1 MITWIGLDL
10 EVRVSFKKP
19 SLRVSFSGKDEGLL
33 TRNNNEVLESLE
45 HLGKKYL
52 SQIVRT
58 HDGLKINFR
67 CHHKSKT
74 QENSLMKL
82 VDKLA
87 KQVLDTGKPV
97 KMRKSLNPA
106 ERRLVHQHL
115 ETTKGVK
122 TVSLGDGRLKKIE
135 IQPA

>member
-1 MITWIGLDL
+1 
-10 EVRVSFKKP
+10 
-19 SLRVSFSGKDEGLL
+19 
-33 TRNNNEVLESLE
+33 
-45 HLGKKYL
+45 
-52 SQIVRT
+52 
-58 HDGLKINFR
+58 
-67 CHHKSKT
+67 
-74 QENSLMKL
+74 MKL

-115 ETTKGVK
+115 ESTKGVK